1 MRLLEIASAEEQI
14 ALWKLVSDSVW
25 AALQLQQSQQGGAGP
40 NAARATDATPKRLKG
55 KRPKNAALKSVLKGY
70 GRVGKLPTVPV
81 PPKSSAKSPP
91 SKGAAGSPPKPP
103 ENQQQP
109 TASSTNGRP
118 NPAAVKQPV
127 VSTVKSVNANIGN
140 RQPVDPNSQSQQ
152 LPSDQLPSPQIT
164 PQKNPPFSPKNLQKR
179 GVLAQNQTKTDRDY
193 LDTKQA

>member
-1 MRLLEIASAEEQI
+1 MRLMEIASAEEQI

-25 AALQLQQSQQGGAGP
+25 SALQLQQSQQGATAP
-40 NAARATDATPKRLKG
+40 NTARAIDAPPKRLKG

-70 GRVGKLPTVPV
+70 GRVGKLPSVPV
-81 PPKSSAKSPP
+81 SSKSTAKPPTSKDPVDSA
-91 SKGAAGSPPKPP
+91 AKPP

-127 VSTVKSVNANIGN
+127 VSTVKSVNANVAN

-179 GVLAQNQTKTDRDY
+179 GVLAQNQSKTDRDY